1 MNFKFLIFT
10 NSYLIQLIFFKNKT
24 FIEEILIIPSIQ
36 KLIQKCESTHKLILK
51 IEIKR
56 CKRK

>member
-24 FIEEILIIPSIQ
+24 FIEEILIIPLIQ